1 MPLFTDAQL
10 QKFADLF
17 EDLGMRDDCEILSK
31 DTTPNTSGGYEIND
45 WVVVATVKALVV
57 PTSGGNSVPPQKL
70 LGQQVVVEGDAI
82 IDLPFGTV
90 IKENQRLR
98 IKGVIYRVAKQIK
111 GSFDI
116 ACKVAAT
123 YSTLD

>member
-1 MPLFTDAQL
+1 MAITDAKL
-10 QKFADLF
+10 AKLGLKFEKKA
-17 EDLGMRDDCEILSK
+17 MRDDCEILSK
-31 DTTPNTSGGYEIND
+31 DTTPNTSGGYQIND
-45 WVVVATVKALVV
+45 WVVVATVKALVT
-57 PTSGGNSVPPQKL
+57 PGSGGTRVPPQSVV
-70 LGQQVVVEGDAI
+70 GQQVVVEADAI
-82 IDLPFGTV
+82 IDLPFGTE

-98 IKGVIYRVAKQIK
+98 IKGTIYRVVKQLV